1 MRTESTIKRWG
12 NGLALRISGPMRD
25 IPGFEE
31 GMGVEVEIHADGLFI
46 RRKVP
51 AGPLPYSEQEL
62 VASLKETLADNKVS
76 DWLEDTRPG
85 EEDF

>member
-1 MRTESTIKRWG
+1 MRTQSTIKRWG

-31 GMGVEVEIHADGLFI
+31 GMGVEVEIRPDGLII
-46 RRKVP
+46 RP
-51 AGPLPYSEQEL
+51 ATRNTLFPCTEEEL
-62 VASLKETLADNKVS
+62 ISSLKDAKDDNAGI
-76 DWLEDTRPG
+76 WLQDSLPC

>member
-12 NGLALRISGPMRD
+12 NGLALRISGLMLD

-31 GMGVEVEIHADGLFI
+31 GMGVEIHADGLFI

-51 AGPLPYSEQEL
+51 ADPLPYYKQEL
-62 VASLKETLADNKVS
+62 VASLKQTLADDNAS

-85 EEDF
+85 EEGC

>member
-46 RRKVP
+46 RRKVST
-51 AGPLPYSEQEL
+51 GPLPYSEEEL
-62 VASLKETLADNKVS
+62 VASLKETLVDDDVS
-76 DWLEDTRPG
+76 DWLEDTRPT

>member
-12 NGLALRISGPMRD
+12 NGLALWISGPMRD

-51 AGPLPYSEQEL
+51 AEPLPYSEEEL
-62 VASLKETLADNKVS
+62 VASLQETLADNNVS
-76 DWLEDTRPG
+76 DWLEDTLPR

>member
-12 NGLALRISGPMRD
+12 NGLALRISGLMLD

-31 GMGVEVEIHADGLFI
+31 GMGVEIHAGGLFI

-51 AGPLPYSEQEL
+51 ADPLPY
-62 VASLKETLADNKVS
+62 
-76 DWLEDTRPG
+76 
-85 EEDF
+85 